1 MGQEAVKSRDLS
13 VFVSGNPSAELCDI
27 YFMEVKAKGVAIF
40 NLGQENVSGKETSV
54 PNY

>member
-13 VFVSGNPSAELCDI
+13 VFVSGNPRAELCDI
-27 YFMEVKAKGVAIF
+27 YFMEVKAKRVVIF
-40 NLGQENVSGKETSV
+40 NMRQENVSGKETSV